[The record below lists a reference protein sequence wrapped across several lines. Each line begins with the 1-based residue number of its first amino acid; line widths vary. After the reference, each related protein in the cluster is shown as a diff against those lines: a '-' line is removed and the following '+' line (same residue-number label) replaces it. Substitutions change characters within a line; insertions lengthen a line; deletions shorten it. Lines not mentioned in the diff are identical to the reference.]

1 MPGSGPLPGS
11 GRRPRTEEVMLAEEM
26 LWEATPRSV
35 KRLLELVE
43 STDEKIA
50 LGAVTTHLKT
60 TVGVLE
66 RRGGPDGSPLAP
78 VVSLS
83 LEELKA
89 VARAQLEKERLPK

>member
-1 MPGSGPLPGS
+1 
-11 GRRPRTEEVMLAEEM
+11 MLAEEM
-26 LWEATPRSV
+26 LWEATPKSV

-66 RRGGPDGSPLAP
+66 RKAGVDGSPIEATLMGAT
-78 VVSLS
+78 
-83 LEELKA
+83 LE
-89 VARAQLEKERLPK
+89 QILEIVRSKK